1 MTLSKGTG
9 TGDHA
14 EMSQSEPS
22 DHLKVLDREQCLR
35 RLEAHGVG
43 RIGAIVCG
51 RPVVYPV
58 NYAIHDGA
66 IVFRTRRGGELDSA
80 TNGEAAAFEIDGIDH
95 LYHEGWS
102 VLVVGRCSPVN
113 DVAELEGLRD
123 VRLSPWADER
133 RDRFVRIPF
142 DKVSGRHISHQM
154 TLPAETGAPSAAEDA
169 GLPADSLADAPTREL
184 QEVDQPHRIDRDL
197 HDRVIQ
203 RAFGVA
209 LHLSSVIDDISTD
222 SGDRLKEM
230 VRELDQVIADIRT
243 TIFDTQSRSR

>member
-1 MTLSKGTG
+1 MR
-9 TGDHA
+9 
-14 EMSQSEPS
+14 QSESS
-22 DHLKVLDREQCLR
+22 DHLKVLDREECLR

-58 NYAIHDGA
+58 NYAIYDGA

-80 TNGEAAAFEIDGIDH
+80 TNGEVAAFEIDDVDH

-113 DVAELEGLRD
+113 DVAELEGLSD
-123 VRLSPWADER
+123 VRLSPWADEK

-142 DKVSGRHISHQM
+142 DTVSGRHISHQM
-154 TLPAETGAPSAAEDA
+154 TVPAEIAATSVAEDA
-169 GLPADSLADAPTREL
+169 ELTADSLADAPMREL
-184 QEVDQPHRIDRDL
+184 QEVDEPQHIDRDL

-209 LHLSSVIDDISTD
+209 LHLSSVIDDVATD

-243 TIFDTQSRSR
+243 TIFDVESRSR

>member
-1 MTLSKGTG
+1 LKGAE

-14 EMSQSEPS
+14 EMKQSESS
-22 DHLKVLDREQCLR
+22 DHLKVLDREECLR

-58 NYAIHDGA
+58 NYAIYDGA

-80 TNGEAAAFEIDGIDH
+80 TNGEVAAFEIDDVDH

-113 DVAELEGLRD
+113 DVAELEGLSD
-123 VRLSPWADER
+123 VRLSPWADEK

-142 DKVSGRHISHQM
+142 DRVSGRHISHQM
-154 TLPAETGAPSAAEDA
+154 TVPAEIAATSAAEEA
-169 GLPADSLADAPTREL
+169 ELPADSLADAPMREL
-184 QEVDQPHRIDRDL
+184 QEVDEPQRIDRDL

-209 LHLSSVIDDISTD
+209 LHLSSVIDDVATD

-243 TIFDTQSRSR
+243 TIFDVQSRSR

>member
-1 MTLSKGTG
+1 M
-9 TGDHA
+9 
-14 EMSQSEPS
+14 
-22 DHLKVLDREQCLR
+22 
-35 RLEAHGVG
+35 G

-80 TNGEAAAFEIDGIDH
+80 TNGEVAAFEIDGVDH

-102 VLVVGRCSPVN
+102 VLVVGRCCPVN

-123 VRLSPWADER
+123 VRLSPWADEK

-142 DKVSGRHISHQM
+142 DSISGRHVSHQI
-154 TLPAETGAPSAAEDA
+154 TVPAEIGATSAAEDEE
-169 GLPADSLADAPTREL
+169 LPADSPADAPTRQL
-184 QEVDQPHRIDRDL
+184 PEVDQSHRIDRDL

-203 RAFGVA
+203 RAFGIA
-209 LHLSSVIDDISTD
+209 LHLSSVLDDAATD

-230 VRELDQVIADIRT
+230 VTELDQIIADIRT

>member
-1 MTLSKGTG
+1 MK
-9 TGDHA
+9 
-14 EMSQSEPS
+14 QSESS
-22 DHLKVLDREQCLR
+22 DHLKVLDREECLR

-58 NYAIHDGA
+58 NYAIYDGA

-80 TNGEAAAFEIDGIDH
+80 TNGEVAAFEIDDVDH

-113 DVAELEGLRD
+113 DVAELEGLSD
-123 VRLSPWADER
+123 VRLSPWADEK

-142 DKVSGRHISHQM
+142 DRVSGRHISHQM
-154 TLPAETGAPSAAEDA
+154 TAPAEIAATSAAEEA
-169 GLPADSLADAPTREL
+169 ELPADSLADAPMREL
-184 QEVDQPHRIDRDL
+184 QEVDEPQRIDRDL

-209 LHLSSVIDDISTD
+209 LHLSSVIDDVATD

-243 TIFDTQSRSR
+243 TIFDVQSRSR